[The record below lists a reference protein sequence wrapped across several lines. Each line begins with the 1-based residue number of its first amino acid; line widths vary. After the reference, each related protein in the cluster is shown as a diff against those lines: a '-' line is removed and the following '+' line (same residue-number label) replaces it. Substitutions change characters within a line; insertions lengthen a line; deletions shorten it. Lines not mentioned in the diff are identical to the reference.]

1 MSKAVCELTREGI
14 EKIKSQKDNLINRLR
29 RIEAQMDDISL
40 SESTSENIEFRDLM
54 RERIGVKEE
63 IKQLEN
69 TIKNAKVIRRRTF
82 ATAQP
87 GCRINLEN
95 HELCYILR
103 LVHSLE
109 ANSLEGKIS
118 SSSPL
123 GASLLGKR
131 EGDEIAFTTPMGA
144 TKFNIV
150 SIM

>member
-1 MSKAVCELTREGI
+1 MSKTQYELTREGL
-14 EKIKSQKDNLINRLR
+14 EKIKSQKEHFVDRLTK
-29 RIEAQMDDISL
+29 IESQMNDISL
-40 SESTSENIEFRDLM
+40 SESTSENIEYRDLM

-69 TIKNAKVIRRRTF
+69 IIKNTKVIRKRSFTS
-82 ATAQP
+82 AQP

-95 HELCYILR
+95 HELCYMLQ

-118 SSSPL
+118 CSSPL
-123 GASLLGKR
+123 GDSLTGKKV
-131 EGDEIAFTTPMGA
+131 GDEVSFMTPLGQ
-144 TKFNIV
+144 TKFNVV